1 MAGEYTRD
9 PMTVMHRNP
18 VTTVFGFLGTLA
30 GLAFAI
36 DTGLFT
42 FGGVTT
48 IVVGGVSGGLLGRGC
63 WRVLV
68 ESHGY
73 GSLPARGALAGG
85 VTGFVWLSPF
95 METAIVVTQYSSATA
110 FLAIF
115 TSTNAVLE
123 FVAGLVF
130 FPLFGLFL
138 IGWATIP
145 VGMFTGYFLG
155 REYTKDADE

>member
-1 MAGEYTRD
+1 
-9 PMTVMHRNP
+9 MTVMDRNP

-95 METAIVVTQYSSATA
+95 LTMAFTLGRSASVTA
-110 FLAIF
+110 FFAEF
-115 TSTNAVLE
+115 TSVNAVLE
-123 FVAGLVF
+123 FGAGFVIF
-130 FPLFGLFL
+130 AVYGLFV

-145 VGMFTGYFLG
+145 VGIITGYFLG
-155 REYTKDADE
+155 REYVAHGNR